1 MDARIEL
8 YKSMTFE
15 SKDANIHAIKKFH
28 FLHSF
33 NYDVKEDKG
42 DKYVTKCIQYGNG
55 CQWRVRESFSKIQ
68 KRWEIKKLNGIHTC
82 TCSLIS

>member
-1 MDARIEL
+1 
-8 YKSMTFE
+8 MTFE

-55 CQWRVRESFSKIQ
+55 CQ
-68 KRWEIKKLNGIHTC
+68 EIANTRLG
-82 TCSLIS
+82 

>member
-8 YKSMTFE
+8 YKGMTFE

-33 NYDVKEDKG
+33 NYDVKEDKC
-42 DKYVTKCIQYGNG
+42 DKYVTKCI
-55 CQWRVRESFSKIQ
+55 
-68 KRWEIKKLNGIHTC
+68 
-82 TCSLIS
+82 